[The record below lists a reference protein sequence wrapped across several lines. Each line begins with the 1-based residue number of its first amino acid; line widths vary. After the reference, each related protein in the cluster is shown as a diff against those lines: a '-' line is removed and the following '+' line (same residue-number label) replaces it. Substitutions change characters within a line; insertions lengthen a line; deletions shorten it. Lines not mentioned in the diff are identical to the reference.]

1 MKKYFM
7 KGTNDEVQFG
17 DIIQLDLT
25 KRTESGKV
33 KHKHFECELQP
44 GIADYLVEED
54 VLEVRESK
62 EKPVKQTIINFEFD
76 TKDKGS
82 GFDVDKENYIECLF
96 EGLSK
101 DLDSLCEA
109 FKELKKSLQCKA

>member
-17 DIIQLDLT
+17 DIVQLDLT

-44 GIADYLVEED
+44 GIADYLVEEG

-62 EKPVKQTIINFEFD
+62 EKPAKQTIIDFEFD

-82 GFDVDKENYIECLF
+82 DFDVDKENYIECLF